1 MKTIQQ
7 KDEKRHGRARS
18 DGQMRDAMTT
28 ASIPNNY
35 LTKAMQQSIRG
46 LEKNG
51 FTARRILPVDPMAGI
66 HAREFRADFAKQTQ
80 PDCWCSASGSTP
92 TATSPT
98 PNHNQTPP

>member
-1 MKTIQQ
+1 MKAIQQ

-35 LTKAMQQSIRG
+35 LNKAMQRSIRR

-51 FTARRILPVDPMAGI
+51 FTARRILPVDLKAGI
-66 HAREFRADFAKQTQ
+66 HAREFRADCAKQTKTGLLAFIVHSDTDGNGTN
-80 PDCWCSASGSTP
+80 PKP
-92 TATSPT
+92 
-98 PNHNQTPP
+98 

>member
-28 ASIPNNY
+28 ASIPNNH
-35 LTKAMQQSIRG
+35 LTKAMRQSIRR

-51 FTARRILPVDPMAGI
+51 FRIRRILPADPMAGI

-80 PDCWCSASGSTP
+80 TGLLAFSVRIDTDGNVTNTKP
-92 TATSPT
+92 
-98 PNHNQTPP
+98 

>member
-1 MKTIQQ
+1 MRIIQQ

-28 ASIPNNY
+28 ASSTNNQ
-35 LTKAMQQSIRG
+35 LTQAMQRSIRG

-51 FTARRILPVDPMAGI
+51 FTARRILPVELKTGI

-80 PDCWCSASGSTP
+80 TGLLAFSVHIDTDGNVTKPKP
-92 TATSPT
+92 
-98 PNHNQTPP
+98 